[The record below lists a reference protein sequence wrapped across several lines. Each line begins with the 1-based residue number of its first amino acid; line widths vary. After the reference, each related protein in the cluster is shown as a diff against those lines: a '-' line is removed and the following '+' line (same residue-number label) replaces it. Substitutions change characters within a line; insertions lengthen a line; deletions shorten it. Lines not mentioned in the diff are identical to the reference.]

1 MIKLTEQEKGLLLD
15 KFFPLGKIPFYDY
28 TTKTLS
34 FSDTTTRRFI
44 FDGCAV
50 QKSPRPKTL
59 TDPDKLNAGHL
70 GFGLFESLSVLIQE
84 DYELYLKLFNFFTEV
99 DKIAS
104 SMISLHSHAVVI
116 FSHQSFGDRLFPHIH
131 QDSGNDL
138 KTLSLFFNLTDS
150 DPVAPVLTLFD
161 TLEVESKFFKKG
173 YTDHKLLL
181 LHERK
186 SKNPDIVNISNNM
199 CILFDA
205 DKIPHSL
212 SYTDDIWVTIVYD
225 HVESVCDFIDKGRYY
240 VGTIRK

>member
-1 MIKLTEQEKGLLLD
+1 MIKLTKQEKTVLLD
-15 KFFPLGKIPFYDY
+15 KFLPLGKIPFYDQS
-28 TTKTLS
+28 TGQLS

-44 FDGCAV
+44 FDGV
-50 QKSPRPKTL
+50 SIQRSPRPRTL
-59 TDPDKLNAGHL
+59 TDPNKLNVGHL
-70 GFGLFESLSVLIQE
+70 GFGLFESISVLIQE

-104 SMISLHSHAVVI
+104 TMISSYSHAVVI
-116 FSHQSFGDRLFPHIH
+116 FSHRSFGDRLFPHIH

-138 KTLSLFFNLTDS
+138 KTLSLFFNLTNSDS
-150 DPVAPVLTLFD
+150 TEPVLTLLD
-161 TLEVESKFFKKG
+161 TLEPDSKFFKKG

-186 SKNPDIVNISNNM
+186 SKNPDYVKISNNM
-199 CILFDA
+199 SILFDA
-205 DKIPHSL
+205 DKIPHAL

-225 HVESVCDFIDKGRYY
+225 HVESVCDFTDKGRYH

>member
-1 MIKLTEQEKGLLLD
+1 
-15 KFFPLGKIPFYDY
+15 
-28 TTKTLS
+28 
-34 FSDTTTRRFI
+34 
-44 FDGCAV
+44 
-50 QKSPRPKTL
+50 
-59 TDPDKLNAGHL
+59 
-70 GFGLFESLSVLIQE
+70 
-84 DYELYLKLFNFFTEV
+84 
-99 DKIAS
+99 
-104 SMISLHSHAVVI
+104 VI